1 MHAKTQGK
9 CYSPSEK
16 EITMLAP
23 KGKWL
28 AINQTSETGVYKTL
42 SIAIRSLI
50 KYSVINNNAY
60 KSVSPRTDP
69 AKESIRIQNGP
80 HFPRTNQI
88 LVVRGVCL

>member
-1 MHAKTQGK
+1 
-9 CYSPSEK
+9 
-16 EITMLAP
+16 MLAP

-88 LVVRGVCL
+88 LVVRGICL